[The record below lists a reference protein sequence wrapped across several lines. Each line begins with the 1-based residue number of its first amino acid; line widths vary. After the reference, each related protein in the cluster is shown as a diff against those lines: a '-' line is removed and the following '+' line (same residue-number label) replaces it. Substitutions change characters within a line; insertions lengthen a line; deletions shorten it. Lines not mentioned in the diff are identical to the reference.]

1 MLQYTIKVQLII
13 TKQETKAKSQSRNI
27 FCVCVHIKN
36 ANFLKRKNTPIGK
49 LKQMHNKR
57 L

>member
-13 TKQETKAKSQSRNI
+13 TKQKQNPKVETNI

-36 ANFLKRKNTPIGK
+36 ANFLKRKSTQIGK
-49 LKQMHNKR
+49 LKEMHNK
-57 L
+57 